1 MRSNRSFPGTILEI
15 LIVALLLVIS
25 ITNVYVAYRDKNE
38 VYDFVKEINIVL
50 LAGVLLDV
58 VVKKSQKWFT
68 IFCGICW
75 IISYGILILRNVA
88 STDHRAKPSTLGT
101 AKSEAMMV
109 VRFFSMEEAA
119 VDHVAIIML
128 LFECAVVATVVL
140 RYCLNLKFRRGIST
154 PSVNEVEPNIH
165 LVEEAAC
172 TRTNIERN
180 QVLDAGLP
188 IPFVFERVQ
197 IVPYLHTNHIQM
209 GQLPSYE
216 ELESVNSFQPPP
228 AYEEAANESS

>member
-58 VVKKSQKWFT
+58 VVKKSQKVFT

-180 QVLDAGLP
+180 QVLDA
-188 IPFVFERVQ
+188 IMRIYAQ
-197 IVPYLHTNHIQM
+197 SCIASDDANHIQM

>member
-1 MRSNRSFPGTILEI
+1 
-15 LIVALLLVIS
+15 
-25 ITNVYVAYRDKNE
+25 
-38 VYDFVKEINIVL
+38 
-50 LAGVLLDV
+50 
-58 VVKKSQKWFT
+58 
-68 IFCGICW
+68 
-75 IISYGILILRNVA
+75 
-88 STDHRAKPSTLGT
+88 
-101 AKSEAMMV
+101 MV
-109 VRFFSMEEAA
+109 VQFFSMEEAA

-128 LFECAVVATVVL
+128 LFEWAVVATVVL

-180 QVLDAGLP
+180 QVLDTGLP
-188 IPFVFERVQ
+188 IPFVFERVPT
-197 IVPYLHTNHIQM
+197 VPYFHTNHIQM